1 MVFLCVKIFF
11 HKPFG
16 AGHVDDCHEL
26 HQRGITCFTS
36 QDAAAQRKGR
46 PRINEKRDKT
56 ESFL

>member
-16 AGHVDDCHEL
+16 AGHVDDSREL
-26 HQRGITCFTS
+26 RRRGITCFNS

-46 PRINEKRDKT
+46 ARISEKRKPT
-56 ESFL
+56 NSF